1 MIKNPFPAGQARNGR
16 LISADLKRHLKDL
29 SMASSILRPL
39 DKKAAALAFVLG
51 LATILGAWG
60 SQLIGGLF
68 PCELCLEQ
76 RMAYYYGLPL
86 LLVVLLTW
94 NRLPLAV
101 WYIAM
106 AIVTAIFAWG
116 VYMGSYHAGVEWGF
130 WPGPTACTGVGDA
143 MDFNALS
150 NMTPVIGCDVV
161 QFRLFG
167 ISLAG
172 YNALIS
178 LAIVALLGV
187 SILAQARRHRRG

>member
-1 MIKNPFPAGQARNGR
+1 
-16 LISADLKRHLKDL
+16 
-29 SMASSILRPL
+29 MAALPHPL
-39 DKKAAALAFVLG
+39 DKKSAGLAFVLG

-60 SQLIGGLF
+60 SQIIGGLY

-86 LLVVLLTW
+86 LLIVLVTW

-101 WYIAM
+101 WYLVM
-106 AIVTAIFAWG
+106 AIVTAIFVWG
-116 VYMGSYHAGVEWGF
+116 TYMGAYHAGVEWGF

-167 ISLAG
+167 LSLAG

-178 LAIVALLGV
+178 LAIVTLLGI
-187 SILAQARRHRRG
+187 SIWAQMRGNRRG

>member
-1 MIKNPFPAGQARNGR
+1 
-16 LISADLKRHLKDL
+16 
-29 SMASSILRPL
+29 MAALLHPL
-39 DKKAAALAFVLG
+39 DKKSAGLAFVLG

-60 SQLIGGLF
+60 SQIIGGLY

-86 LLVVLLTW
+86 LLIVLVTW

-101 WYIAM
+101 WYLVM
-106 AIVTAIFAWG
+106 AIVTAIFVWG
-116 VYMGSYHAGVEWGF
+116 TYMGAYHAGVEWGF

-167 ISLAG
+167 LSLAG

-178 LAIVALLGV
+178 LAIVTLLGI
-187 SILAQARRHRRG
+187 SIWAQMRGNRRG